1 MSEPDRRMGRMAF
14 WLILGLLQTTP
25 VLARGD
31 HFIQKEIEARFSAEE
46 KLRGTGIE
54 VQVEAQLVVLTGQV
68 RLYEQK
74 LIGGRIAWT
83 TPGVVEVDNE
93 IRVLPKLPVSD
104 AAIERKIR
112 EIVKSDDRFREAKL
126 EVRVNKGEVKLTG
139 SFIGFSDPTILKHK
153 VAEIE
158 GVVDIKISA
167 AFFAWSSAKILY
179 VKEHFRELFHG
190 DGLMSAQAIESTA
203 LVH

>member
-1 MSEPDRRMGRMAF
+1 M

-31 HFIQKEIEARFSAEE
+31 YFIQKEIEARFSAHE
-46 KLRGTGIE
+46 KLRGAGIK
-54 VQVEAQLVVLTGQV
+54 VHVEAQLVVLTGRV

-112 EIVKSDDRFREAKL
+112 DIVKSDDRYQDAKL
-126 EVRVNKGEVKLTG
+126 EVRVNQGEVKLTG
-139 SFIGFSDPTILKHK
+139 SFLGFSDPTILKHK
-153 VAEIE
+153 VAAIE
-158 GVVDIKISA
+158 GVVDIEISA
-167 AFFAWSSAKILY
+167 AFFAWPGAKASM
-179 VKEHFRELFHG
+179 G
-190 DGLMSAQAIESTA
+190 
-203 LVH
+203 

>member
-1 MSEPDRRMGRMAF
+1 MSEPKRRMGGAAL

-31 HFIQKEIEARFSAEE
+31 YFIHREIEARIAAEE
-46 KLRGTGIE
+46 KLRDARIE
-54 VQVEAQLVVLTGQV
+54 VHVEERLVVLTGQV

-74 LIGGRIAWT
+74 LISDRVAWT

-93 IRVLPKLPVSD
+93 IRVVPKLPMSD

-112 EIVKSDDRFREAKL
+112 EIVKSDERFRDAQL
-126 EVRVNKGEVKLTG
+126 VVRVNSGEVILKG
-139 SFIGFSDPTILKHK
+139 SFVGYRDPSILKHQ

-158 GVVDIKISA
+158 GVVKIEISA
-167 AFFAWSSAKILY
+167 AFPAYLGARRDMMGSHA
-179 VKEHFRELFHG
+179 G
-190 DGLMSAQAIESTA
+190 
-203 LVH
+203 

>member
-1 MSEPDRRMGRMAF
+1 MSEPGRRVGRMAF

-31 HFIQKEIEARFSAEE
+31 YFIREEIEARFSAQE

-54 VQVEAQLVVLTGQV
+54 VHVEEQLVVLTGQV
-68 RLYEQK
+68 RFYEQK

-93 IRVLPKLPVSD
+93 IKVLPKLSVSD

-112 EIVKSDDRFREAKL
+112 DIVKSDDRFREANV
-126 EVRVNKGEVKLTG
+126 EIRVRENCGQ
-139 SFIGFSDPTILKHK
+139 FSR
-153 VAEIE
+153 
-158 GVVDIKISA
+158 
-167 AFFAWSSAKILY
+167 F
-179 VKEHFRELFHG
+179 
-190 DGLMSAQAIESTA
+190 Q
-203 LVH
+203 